1 MITVTKTSKR
11 LHAEGQQMKRTKL
24 AIGLLIV
31 LLLGLLS
38 ACGGGSS
45 KGSGSAGGGSENG
58 GEQVV
63 LKLSHQWPKATTEEG
78 DFRSVLGE
86 KFAAEVEA
94 RTNGAVKIQ
103 QYPAQ
108 SLVKAND
115 QYDAMQKGALDMAIL
130 PFDYYSGKIPEFAIT
145 LMPAL
150 VKNHE
155 QAKAWETAKIGQ
167 MIEEIA
173 DENNLKILVW
183 IWNAGII
190 ATKGDPI
197 VSPSDVRD
205 GMQFRAAGSSVE
217 EMMAAAGAGIA
228 SMPSSEIYSALQ
240 TNILDGAITS
250 NSSAASYKLYE
261 QVDSYTTSTENT
273 FWFMFMPLT
282 ISKTS
287 WDKLTPEQQ
296 KVVEEV
302 AAELQTWTYEASE
315 QDDIDATELFR
326 EQGVNVVDMDDA
338 AYEEWVKFAEPVW
351 EAFAEKVEGGA
362 ELLEAAKEVQQQ

>member
-1 MITVTKTSKR
+1 
-11 LHAEGQQMKRTKL
+11 MKKTKL
-24 AIGLLIV
+24 AIGFLCIF
-31 LLLGLLS
+31 LLGMMA
-38 ACGGGSS
+38 ACGSDGTG
-45 KGSGSAGGGSENG
+45 GSAGGTGKDG
-58 GEQVV
+58 QVV
-63 LKLSHQWPKATTEEG
+63 LKLSHQWPKATTEDG

-94 RTNGAVKIQ
+94 RTNGEVTIQ

-115 QYDAMQKGALDMAIL
+115 QYDAMLKGALDMSVL
-130 PFDYYSGKIPEFAIT
+130 PFDYYSGKVPEFAVT

-155 QAKAWETAKIGQ
+155 QAKAWQDAEIGKMVEKIA
-167 MIEEIA
+167 E
-173 DENNLKILVW
+173 ENNLKILVW
-183 IWNAGII
+183 VWNAGAI
-190 ATKGDPI
+190 ATKGDPV
-197 VSPSDVRD
+197 VSPEDVRD
-205 GMQFRAAGSSVE
+205 GMQFRAAGAAVE

-240 TNILDGAITS
+240 TNILDAAITS

-273 FWFMFMPLT
+273 FWFMYMPLV
-282 ISKTS
+282 ISKSS

-296 KVVEEV
+296 EIFEEV
-302 AAELQTWTYEASE
+302 AEELQPWAYEASE
-315 QDDIDATELFR
+315 QDDLDATELFK

-338 AYEEWVKFAEPVW
+338 AYEEWVKLAEPLW
-351 EAFAEKVEGGA
+351 EEFANNVEGGS
-362 ELLEAAKEVQQQ
+362 ELIEAAKEIQQQ